1 MYIERKRLILT
12 SIRGKRVMKSFK
24 MKVKILILVIALILS
39 TGTISLII
47 GYSSS
52 SSLAK
57 NSTFDELTSLGK
69 MSIALIDEK
78 YPGDWKID
86 GDKLYKGDE
95 LINNNDKLV
104 DFIKK
109 QTNCEITIFRKDTR
123 IVTTISEDGKRIV
136 GTTAKGEVVSNVIE
150 NKQEFQGNVDIASE
164 PFLVKYTPITGEDG
178 NAIGM
183 VFIGKQNSEVR
194 SMINKSILLMLIS
207 TVVISAIACVLSA
220 VVVKRIINPVII
232 SINCLKSVANG
243 DLTLDIPQELTVRQD
258 EAGELAKSVY
268 NMQGALRNI
277 VKNIKNVTSEVYENS
292 ENLLAVSEEMSA
304 TSDNISHAVQEMAA
318 GSTSQAQDLST
329 VTEAL
334 NDFGGKIE
342 DTKESVN
349 VIYSG
354 SVEIGEMTS
363 SSNED
368 MKNVVNSINA
378 VKEEFDGFTHK
389 VEALGENINRIN
401 EITEAINS
409 IAQQTNLL
417 ALNAAI
423 EAARAGESGRGFAVV
438 ADEIRK
444 LAEQSSESSD
454 NIKILVESISKDA
467 DNIVHSSKTVNSQL
481 TGQLDVID
489 NTLISFKK
497 ITKSIESI
505 IPKMDGVNKA
515 TNDINESK
523 DGILGKAEN
532 TAAIAQEISASSE
545 EIAASTQEMN
555 NAACQVAKSAEE
567 LTLQTKRLIEEIE
580 IFKIS
585 K

>member
-1 MYIERKRLILT
+1 
-12 SIRGKRVMKSFK
+12 MKGFK
-24 MKVKILILVIALILS
+24 MRGKILILVIALILS
-39 TGTISLII
+39 TGITSLVI

-57 NSTFDELTSLGK
+57 DGIYEELTSVEK
-69 MSIALIDEK
+69 MTVSLINEK
-78 YPGDWKID
+78 YPGDWKLD
-86 GDKLYKGDE
+86 GNKLYKGDN
-95 LINNNDKLV
+95 LINEDNEFV
-104 DFIKK
+104 DFVKE

-136 GTTAKGEVVSNVIE
+136 GTTAKENVVSTVID
-150 NKQEFQGNVDIASE
+150 NKKDYQGNVEISGE
-164 PFLVKYTPITGEDG
+164 PFLVKYSPIVDSKG

-183 VFIGKQNSEVR
+183 VFIGKENSDVR
-194 SMINKSILLMLIS
+194 SMINSSIALMLIA
-207 TVVISAIACVLSA
+207 TVVISILAYILSA
-220 VVVKRIINPVII
+220 IIVKKIINPIII
-232 SINCLKSVANG
+232 SIECLKKVANG
-243 DLTLDIPQELTVRQD
+243 DLTLDIPEDLTVRHD
-258 EAGELAKSVY
+258 EAGELAKAVQ
-268 NMQGALRNI
+268 NMQKSLKAI
-277 VKNIKNVTSEVYENS
+277 VTNIKKVTGEVYENS
-292 ENLLAVSEEMSA
+292 ENLLAISEEMSA
-304 TSDNISHAVQEMAA
+304 TSDNISHAVQEMAS

-334 NDFGGKIE
+334 NDFGDKIE
-342 DTKESVN
+342 DTKESVS
-349 VIYSG
+349 VIYNG
-354 SVEIGEMTS
+354 SVEIGNMTS

-368 MKNVVNSINA
+368 MKNVVNSINS
-378 VKEEFDGFTHK
+378 VKSEFDGFTHK
-389 VEALGENINRIN
+389 IQGLGDNIKRIN

-438 ADEIRK
+438 AEEIRK

-454 NIKILVESISKDA
+454 NIKALVESISKDA
-467 DNIVHSSKTVNSQL
+467 DNIVHSSTIVNDQL
-481 TGQLDVID
+481 TEQLDVID
-489 NTLISFKK
+489 NTIVSFKK

-505 IPKMDGVNKA
+505 IPKMNGVNKA

-532 TAAIAQEISASSE
+532 TAAIAEEISASSE

-580 IFKIS
+580 VFKVE